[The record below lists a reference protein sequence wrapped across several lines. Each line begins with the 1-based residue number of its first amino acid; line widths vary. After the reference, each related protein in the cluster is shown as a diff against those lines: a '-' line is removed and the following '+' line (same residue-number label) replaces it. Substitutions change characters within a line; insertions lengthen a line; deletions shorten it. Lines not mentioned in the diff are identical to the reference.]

1 MGLLDG
7 IKGLFSESTPP
18 TVRDI
23 HFDSEWEETWKSTIS
38 ELNLS
43 HKSGGQFSVNVVFDD
58 EILAEIDNAIETH
71 MGSERVPY
79 GETKSP
85 IHNVGESYRQDEI
98 KDFCN
103 GKGGDDMPWL
113 SGFLLPE
120 MANQYDKNAVAVY
133 VIRNRSNA
141 ILKNGALSVEVLN
154 LSENLEINDSPFQL
168 LHAGYMDKDS
178 AKKYHKKILDLLGK
192 NQYVPLLIRISG
204 GTKEKPNYGVF
215 PYAMT
220 DKIKFT

>member
-7 IKGLFSESTPP
+7 IKGLFSESPPP

-38 ELNLS
+38 ELNSS

-79 GETKSP
+79 SETKSP
-85 IHNVGESYRQDEI
+85 INSVGESYRQDEI
-98 KDFCN
+98 RDFCN
-103 GKGGDDMPWL
+103 GEGGDEMPWL

-133 VIRNRSNA
+133 VFRNRSNA
-141 ILKNGALSVEVLN
+141 ILKNGDLSVEVLN
-154 LSENLEINDSPFQL
+154 ISENLKINDSPFQL